1 MDQSKLVISDEQRY
15 QFNFLAKKP
24 GSNIF
29 QLIKS
34 FRFNV
39 PKHYACTFWIALMQS
54 FMRLFFFWK
63 WRTNSRYFYRR
74 MPLKIGGRD
83 FHKYL

>member
-29 QLIKS
+29 QQEYICL
-34 FRFNV
+34 
-39 PKHYACTFWIALMQS
+39 
-54 FMRLFFFWK
+54 
-63 WRTNSRYFYRR
+63 NSSW
-74 MPLKIGGRD
+74 L
-83 FHKYL
+83 